1 MLRRFDLMYSTEFDK
16 WIMKENLP
24 KGQQEEELKNWVLEI
39 KKDNLIVV
47 GLSKA
52 NKTKDR
58 IQFYPLKEGS
68 LFLYN
73 STYNWYSYFREKEIQ
88 EVFDTHNIIKCINIW
103 KQTVLVHCTFI
114 NGISI
119 NPVTKIL
126 GYQPIKIYKNEN
138 DQKHDNTGTLEN
150 IHILYLLNEG
160 DKGLIVQKGKHS
172 DSNIVYI
179 DDNISLCD
187 LDWYLSTC
195 ETISDF
201 PKYVEDITATIDLR
215 QECQGEEL

>member
-1 MLRRFDLMYSTEFDK
+1 MIS
-16 WIMKENLP
+16 
-24 KGQQEEELKNWVLEI
+24 
-39 KKDNLIVV
+39 
-47 GLSKA
+47 
-52 NKTKDR
+52 
-58 IQFYPLKEGS
+58 
-68 LFLYN
+68 
-73 STYNWYSYFREKEIQ
+73 
-88 EVFDTHNIIKCINIW
+88 THNTNPIRIYI
-103 KQTVLVHCTFI
+103 I

-126 GYQPIKIYKNEN
+126 GYHPIKIYKNEN
-138 DQKHDNTGTLEN
+138 DQKYDNTGTLEN

-179 DDNISLCD
+179 NDNISLCD

-215 QECQGEEL
+215 QECQGEEFKKTCCTVLW